1 MAAKNSYSLKNPDAD
16 LRFMALQD
24 LINEATQPTFSIDDT
39 TEHQLVDAVL
49 GLLNDPNGEVKS
61 VAVKTL
67 ATLTPSVNATR
78 IRTIIDRLVS
88 LTASND
94 EGVRDIAS
102 LGLKMVVAEVQ
113 PGSNLATTC
122 CKDLVPEV
130 LNQVTNASSS
140 AELLI
145 DSMDLLS
152 DIVTRFDSTIRGLPQ
167 TQSKILKASVPLLSH
182 SRAAVRKRA
191 VGTIATLIPTT
202 SSSSSQLFPK
212 LLSETLL
219 PALKSNGSS
228 TSPDQLLTSISLIS
242 SVARTS
248 PSQLGPHISTLI
260 PLILEAI
267 SSTKYSG
274 EETEIEIKEGGLT
287 CLESLV
293 LKCKEELKSS
303 HQGLVSEITEK
314 AKEMLKFDP
323 NYAGGDGDGDEAM
336 EVEGDEEEDELDE
349 DDFEDEYDDE
359 DDTSWRVRR
368 SSAKLLAS
376 LISTRPDLLST
387 FYKTV
392 SPALIARFG
401 DREETVKVE
410 IWGTETTLL
419 KVTKEEVLGH
429 RKGVVNNGLA
439 AGDSQVGGSA
449 SPRGGLKRK
458 RSSDQMSVDDGP
470 LAQLNVQ
477 TPSIVK
483 SIVGQL
489 TAKSLSTRQAGF
501 ALLHELVAV
510 LSGGLES
517 QIPLLVTRIE
527 ASLKTTDSGLSGA
540 ATQLKIEVL
549 SLLSLF
555 FRTHHPK
562 TYSDELSRLV
572 PLIVAGIS
580 DRFNKIAAEAFVTAS
595 SLIKALRPVS
605 PNASTLPPPLVSHLT
620 SIYQATMERLQGPD
634 ADEEVKGRGIQTL
647 GTLLYHAGDYAAGDL
662 STALSFLRDRLKI
675 EVQRIVAVQTVGFVA
690 SSPVLKG
697 TEFDQFVLES
707 LSEVSSLLRKVHRPL
722 KIAAFDA
729 IDALLARASTAGVP
743 EETAEALL
751 QDLEPLL
758 TDHDVNL
765 LPHALN
771 TTAGLLTA
779 DPSSSSSQIEET
791 LLPRI
796 YQLVQSPLVQGPSL
810 EGLLRFFQAY
820 LQSGAEA
827 GPLVKEL
834 TSSAQEANQG
844 KMGTAAG
851 EAAAGIQHLVT
862 ASKCIGMIAKEKKS
876 IGASI
881 VKDNEKILK
890 SSKSSQSSLVLAL
903 LTLGEVGRVI
913 DFSSNAS
920 TFQKIIEQLGAGA
933 EDVRRSAAFAAGNVT
948 VGNTELFLPT
958 ILEIIKTDDK
968 KRYLALQALKEVIIH
983 SSSEALAAISDTL
996 WTPLFEHYDHEEES
1010 SRNVAADCIGHL
1022 TTSNPSKYLPQL
1034 QSRLG
1039 SSSAHERATVIAAL
1053 RFTFTN
1059 DSTSYDELLA
1069 PLIVEFFKLMKDSD
1083 LGVRRLALSSLNSAA
1098 HNKPHLVRD
1107 HLSTLLP
1114 ELYEQSVI
1122 DSSLIRIVEM
1132 GPFKHKVDD
1141 GLDIRKAAYECMH
1154 SIFETCLK
1162 EITIEPFLVRVLAGL
1177 SDEEEIKKI
1186 CYILIVKL
1194 AQTSPSEVAQHLD
1207 ETVPP
1212 FTEPFN
1218 FVMKDNSTKQDAE
1231 RSIEQQKSITRCVA
1245 VLGRLATN
1253 DSAPKFCEFVAST
1266 IEKGP
1271 MSNEY
1276 KEALRAS
1283 QSVAMDLD

>member
-1 MAAKNSYSLKNPDAD
+1 MAAKNSYSVQSLLTKLKNPDAD

-24 LINEATQPTFSIDDT
+24 LINEATQPTFSIDET

-67 ATLTPSVNATR
+67 ATLTPSVNSTR

-113 PGSNLATTC
+113 PGSTLATTC
-122 CKDLVPEV
+122 CKDLAPEV
-130 LNQVTNASSS
+130 LKQVTNSSSS

-145 DSMDLLS
+145 DSLDLLS
-152 DIVTRFDSTIRGLPQ
+152 DIVTRFESTVRGLPHLQ
-167 TQSKILKASVPLLSH
+167 TKILQASVPLLGH
-182 SRAAVRKRA
+182 SRAAVRKRS

-202 SSSSSQLFPK
+202 SSSSSLFPT
-212 LLSETLL
+212 LLSDTLL
-219 PALKSNGSS
+219 PSLESSNS
-228 TSPDQLLTSISLIS
+228 SPDQLLTSISLIS

-260 PLILEAI
+260 PLILSAI
-267 SSTKYSG
+267 SSSRFEG
-274 EETEIEIKEGGLT
+274 EETEIEIKEGGLI

-293 LKCKEELKSS
+293 LKCKDELKAN
-303 HQGLVSEITEK
+303 QGLIGDIVEK

-323 NYAGGDGDGDEAM
+323 NYAGGDDDGDEAM
-336 EVEGDEEEDELDE
+336 DVEGEEEDELDE

-376 LISTRPDLLST
+376 LISTRPDLLPM
-387 FYKTV
+387 FYKSV

-419 KVTKEEVLGH
+419 RVTREEVLGQKRMINTAGIVEAH
-429 RKGVVNNGLA
+429 GL
-439 AGDSQVGGSA
+439 GSA
-449 SPRGGLKRK
+449 SPRSGLKRK
-458 RSSDQMSVDDGP
+458 RSADQMSDDDGP
-470 LAQLNVQ
+470 IAQLNVQ

-517 QIPLLVTRIE
+517 QIPLLVTRVE

-549 SLLSLF
+549 SLLALF
-555 FRTHHPK
+555 FKTHHPK
-562 TYSDELSRLV
+562 TYSDELPRLV

-595 SLIKALRPVS
+595 SLIRALRPVS
-605 PNASTLPPPLVSHLT
+605 PNASTLPPAIVAYLT
-620 SIYQATMERLQGPD
+620 SIYQATMDRLQGPD
-634 ADEEVKGRGIQTL
+634 ADEEVKGKGIQTL
-647 GTLLYHAGDYAAGDL
+647 GTLLFHAGDYAAGDL

-675 EVQRIVAVQTVGFVA
+675 EVQRIVTVQTVGFVA

-697 TEFDQFVLES
+697 SEFDQFVLES

-722 KIAAFDA
+722 KIAAFDS
-729 IDALLARASTAGVP
+729 IDALLARAATSGVP
-743 EETAEALL
+743 EETSAALL

-758 TDHDVNL
+758 TDSDVNL

-771 TTAGLLTA
+771 TAAGLLTA
-779 DPSSSSSQIEET
+779 DPSAASSQIEET

-820 LQSGAEA
+820 LKAGAEP
-827 GPLVKEL
+827 GPLIKQL
-834 TSSAQEANQG
+834 GSSAAESNKG
-844 KMGTAAG
+844 KTG
-851 EAAAGIQHLVT
+851 EAAGIQNLVT
-862 ASKCIGMIAKEKKS
+862 ASKCIGMIVKES
-876 IGASI
+876 PSVGDSVA
-881 VKDNEKILK
+881 KDNEKILK
-890 SSKSSQSSLVLAL
+890 SSKSTPASLVLAL
-903 LTLGEVGRVI
+903 LTLGEVGRVT
-913 DFSSNAS
+913 DFTSHAS
-920 TFQKIIEQLGAGA
+920 TFKKIVEQLGAGA
-933 EDVRRSAAFAAGNVT
+933 EDVRRSAAFAAGNVA
-948 VGNTELFLPT
+948 VGNTEQFLPT
-958 ILEIIKTDDK
+958 ILDIIEKDDK

-983 SSSEALAAISDTL
+983 SSPEALASISDTL
-996 WTPLFEHYDHEEES
+996 WTPLFENYDHEEES
-1010 SRNVAADCIGHL
+1010 TRNVAADCIGHL

-1039 SSSAHERATVIAAL
+1039 SSSAHDRATVIAAL

-1122 DSSLIRIVEM
+1122 DKSLIRIVEM

-1154 SIFETCLK
+1154 SIFENCLK
-1162 EITIEPFLVRVLAGL
+1162 EITIEPFLVRVIAGL

-1194 AQTSPSEVAQHLD
+1194 AQVAPSEVTQHLD
-1207 ETVPP
+1207 ETVEP
-1212 FTEPFN
+1212 FTGPFN
-1218 FVMKDNSTKQDAE
+1218 FVMKENSTKQDAE

-1245 VLGRLATN
+1245 VLGRLAN
-1253 DSAPKFCEFVAST
+1253 KDVAPKFCEFVTST

-1271 MSNEY
+1271 MSSEY

>member
-1 MAAKNSYSLKNPDAD
+1 MAAKNSYSVQSLLQKLKNPDAD

-24 LINEATQPTFSIDDT
+24 LINEATQPTFSIDDS

-67 ATLTPSVNATR
+67 ATLTPSVNASR
-78 IRTIIDRLVS
+78 IRTIIDRLVA

-113 PGSNLATTC
+113 PGSTLAATC

-130 LNQVTNASSS
+130 LRQVTNDSSS

-145 DSMDLLS
+145 DSLDLLS
-152 DIVTRFDSTIRGLPQ
+152 DIVSRFDSTVRGLPQ
-167 TQSKILKASVPLLSH
+167 LQSKILQASVPLLGH

-202 SSSSSQLFPK
+202 SSSSQLFPS
-212 LLSETLL
+212 LLSDTLL
-219 PALKSNGSS
+219 PALSSSNTSA
-228 TSPDQLLTSISLIS
+228 SPDSLLTSISLIS
-242 SVARTS
+242 SVARSS
-248 PSQLGPHISTLI
+248 PSQLGPHVSTLV
-260 PLILEAI
+260 PLILSAM
-267 SSTKYSG
+267 SSTQYEG
-274 EETEIEIKEGGLT
+274 EETEIEVKEGSLT

-293 LKCKEELKSS
+293 VKCRDELKASRA
-303 HQGLVSEITEK
+303 LVGEIVDK
-314 AKEMLKFDP
+314 AKDMLRFDP
-323 NYAGGDGDGDEAM
+323 NYAGGDEGADGDEAM
-336 EVEGDEEEDELDE
+336 DVEGDDDDDVDE

-387 FYKTV
+387 FYKNV

-410 IWGTETTLL
+410 VWSTETTLL
-419 KVTKEEVLGH
+419 RVTREEVLGL
-429 RKGVVNNGLA
+429 RKGPVADVQ
-439 AGDSQVGGSA
+439 AGQAVGSA

-458 RSSDQMSVDDGP
+458 RSDEQMSDDDGP
-470 LAQLNVQ
+470 VAQLNVQ

-527 ASLKTTDSGLSGA
+527 GALKTSDSGLSGA

-555 FRTHHPK
+555 FKTHHPK
-562 TYSDELSRLV
+562 SYSDELSRLV

-580 DRFNKIAAEAFVTAS
+580 DRFNKIAAEAFVTAA

-605 PNASTLPPPLVSHLT
+605 PSASTLPPALVAYLT
-620 SIYQATMERLQGPD
+620 SIYQATMQRLQGPD
-634 ADEEVKGRGIQTL
+634 ADEEVKGKGIQTL
-647 GTLLYHAGDYAAGDL
+647 GTLLFHAGDYAAGDL
-662 STALSFLRDRLKI
+662 ATALSFLRDRLKI
-675 EVQRIVAVQTVGFVA
+675 EVQRIVTVQTVGFVA

-697 TEFDQFVLES
+697 AEFDQFVLDS
-707 LSEVSSLLRKVHRPL
+707 LSEVSTLLRKVHRPL

-729 IDALLARASTAGVP
+729 IDALLARAATSGVP
-743 EETAEALL
+743 EDTSAALL

-771 TTAGLLTA
+771 TTAGLLSA

-820 LQSGAEA
+820 LQSGADA
-827 GPLVKEL
+827 RPLIKRLGE
-834 TSSAQEANQG
+834 SAEANKG
-844 KMGTAAG
+844 KAG
-851 EAAAGIQHLVT
+851 EAAGIQHLVT
-862 ASKCIGMIAKEKKS
+862 ASRCIGMIVKES
-876 IGASI
+876 GSVGDAVI
-881 VKDNEKILK
+881 KDNEKILK
-890 SSKSSQSSLVLAL
+890 STKSSPASLVLAL
-903 LTLGEVGRVI
+903 LTLGEVGRI
-913 DFSSNAS
+913 TDFSPHAS
-920 TFQKIIEQLGAGA
+920 TFKKIVEQLGAGA
-933 EDVRRSAAFAAGNVT
+933 EDVRRSAALAAGNVA

-958 ILEIIKTDDK
+958 ILDIIRNDGK

-983 SSSEALAAISDTL
+983 SSPEALAAISDAL
-996 WTPLFEHYDHEEES
+996 WAPLFEHYDHEEES
-1010 SRNVAADCIGHL
+1010 TRNAAADCIGHL

-1034 QSRLG
+1034 QARLG
-1039 SSSAHERATVIAAL
+1039 SASAHERATVIAAL

-1059 DSTSYDELLA
+1059 DSTTYDELLA
-1069 PLIVEFFKLMKDSD
+1069 PLIVEFFKLVKDSD

-1114 ELYEQSVI
+1114 ELYAQSVI
-1122 DSSLIRIVEM
+1122 DKDLIRIVEM

-1162 EITIEPFLVRVLAGL
+1162 EITIEPFLARVLAGL

-1194 AQTSPSEVAQHLD
+1194 AQAAPSDVALHLD
-1207 ETVPP
+1207 ETVQP

-1245 VLGRLATN
+1245 VLGRLATT
-1253 DSAPKFCEFVAST
+1253 DAAPKFCEFLAAT
-1266 IEKGP
+1266 IEKGS
-1271 MSNEY
+1271 MANEY

-1283 QSVAMDLD
+1283 QAVSMDLD